1 MIPVD
6 KVREI
11 ISKHKILE
19 KELSSDKVDKKNL
32 QKFQKNIPI

>member
-19 KELSSDKVDKKNL
+19 KEYHPIKLIKKNL
-32 QKFQKNIPI
+32 QKNQKNIPI